1 MTETFIIQT
10 GFTHIVQKKKKNY
23 NVCKNHDYCYV
34 QMSNEDNKKMK
45 HPFIIYANL
54 ENLL

>member
-1 MTETFIIQT
+1 MAETFIIQT

-23 NVCKNHDYCYV
+23 SVCKNHDYCYV